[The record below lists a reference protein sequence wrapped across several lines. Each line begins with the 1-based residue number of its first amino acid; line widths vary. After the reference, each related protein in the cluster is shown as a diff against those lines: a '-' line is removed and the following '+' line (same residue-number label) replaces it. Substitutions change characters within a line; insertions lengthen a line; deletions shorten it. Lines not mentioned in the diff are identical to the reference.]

1 MYVFVSLASL
11 LFLERVK
18 TFHVNLFN
26 VLLFKKAS
34 VEIPPDPAHGTA
46 YCIDFVWNII
56 CKVQC
61 ENGYTPEK
69 EHASFY
75 EYNKV
80 TNEWTSGG
88 DEFPWAD
95 CV

>member
-1 MYVFVSLASL
+1 MKIFFVFCAV
-11 LFLERVK
+11 FLCWTIVD
-18 TFHVNLFN
+18 
-26 VLLFKKAS
+26 AS

>member
-1 MYVFVSLASL
+1 MYFVSLASS
-11 LFLERVK
+11 LFLERLK

-26 VLLFKKAS
+26 VLLVKKAS

-46 YCIDFVWNII
+46 YCIDFGWNII

-61 ENGYTPEK
+61 ENGYTPKK

-80 TNEWTSGG
+80 TNEWTPGG